1 MTLSALLLS
10 FLSIVPKPC
19 PEPALSLP
27 KGAQPERD
35 QRIDALEGRIE
46 TLEIERDRALEGV
59 ELVQAQLDRAIER
72 IASLERCAAR
82 DRDAYHAMM
91 VRQAMGQQPLQQA
104 QALGQGQGLG
114 LALQSCVHM
123 LNQMPNNAQ
132 QAQAAQQ
139 MAMYTMQN
147 DNQMRQNAWDQAS
160 YDHICNCAPARH
172 DMFRPRRN
180 R

>member
-1 MTLSALLLS
+1 MTLSTLVLSLFALA
-10 FLSIVPKPC
+10 PKAC
-19 PEPALSLP
+19 PEPE
-27 KGAQPERD
+27 QDERD
-35 QRIDALEGRIE
+35 KRIDALEWRIE

-59 ELVQAQLDRAIER
+59 ELAQAQLDRAIER
-72 IASLERCAAR
+72 IASLERSGAR

-104 QALGQGQGLG
+104 
-114 LALQSCVHM
+114 
-123 LNQMPNNAQ
+123 

-160 YDHICNCAPARH
+160 YDRICNCAPARH